1 MKLRRN
7 VFRTAAAVF
16 AAVAAAVAIVPVGG
30 CGYTTGSLVPERYRT
45 ISVAPFG
52 NETRRR
58 DIEWEITQAVIE
70 EIQARTNLRV
80 VPESASPDL
89 TLRGVLRDASDEA
102 LSRRDFQ
109 RLREGAYFLTA
120 EIDLT
125 ERNGDAKS
133 PLLRDKKVHERESY
147 VPVVGEDVRTARA
160 EATRALAERIVHELE
175 QTW

>member
-1 MKLRRN
+1 MKPSRLLPR
-7 VFRTAAAVF
+7 AAAVLVS
-16 AAVAAAVAIVPVGG
+16 AVAALAAVVPAAG
-30 CGYTTGSLVPERYRT
+30 CGYTTGSLVPDRYHT

-58 DIEWEITQAVIE
+58 DIDWEITQAVIE

-89 TLRGVLRDASDEA
+89 TLRGVLRDADDEA

-109 RLREGAYFLTA
+109 RMREGAYFLTA
-120 EIDLT
+120 EIDVT
-125 ERNGDAKS
+125 ARDGDAKT
-133 PLLRDKKVHERESY
+133 PLLKDKKVHERESY
-147 VPVVGEDVRTARA
+147 VPVLGEDVRTARA
-160 EATRALAERIVHELE
+160 EATRALAERIVRQLE

>member
-1 MKLRRN
+1 MKLPKRLA
-7 VFRTAAAVF
+7 RTAAVLVSVAASF
-16 AAVAAAVAIVPVGG
+16 AALAPAGG
-30 CGYTTGSLVPERYRT
+30 CGYTTGSLVPDRYHT
-45 ISVAPFG
+45 ISVAPFA

-89 TLRGVLRDASDEA
+89 VMRGVLRDADDDA

-120 EIDLT
+120 EIDVS
-125 ERNGDAKS
+125 ERGGAAAGKS
-133 PLLRDKKVHERESY
+133 SLVKDKKVHERESY

-160 EATRALAERIVHELE
+160 EATRALAERIVH
-175 QTW
+175 